1 MGCYL
6 GLESCIEE
14 RLNTPNIAYIII
26 IFVIV
31 LDVHP
36 SIIAIYVFYFL
47 FRSSGRLGN
56 QLMFNEI
63 SDR

>member
-6 GLESCIEE
+6 GLESCIEK

-36 SIIAIYVFYFL
+36 SNYRNLRVL
-47 FRSSGRLGN
+47 FSIPIFGSTRQSVDVL
-56 QLMFNEI
+56 
-63 SDR
+63 